1 MLNDN
6 LVIGAFRYYLGRQ
19 TYAVS
24 DFCLYAQENLK
35 YISESSRRLMRKEL
49 KQEIERDNE
58 ARELHDIKALHFF
71 PLGSD
76 WDRKMWVELYENLKG
91 YDNVY

>member
-35 YISESSRRLMRKEL
+35 YISESSRRLMRREL
-49 KQEIERDNE
+49 REEIERDNQ
-58 ARELHDIKALHFF
+58 ARAVSESRFL
-71 PLGSD
+71 PLGAD
-76 WDRKMWVELYENLKG
+76 CDRASWIELFDRLKE
-91 YDNVY
+91 YDNVL

>member
-24 DFCLYAQENLK
+24 DFCLYTQENLK
-35 YISESSRRLMRKEL
+35 YISESTRRLMRREL
-49 KQEIERDNE
+49 REEIERDDE
-58 ARELHDIKALHFF
+58 ARSVSESRFL
-71 PLGSD
+71 PLGSNC
-76 WDRKMWVELYENLKG
+76 DREMWIELFDRLKE
-91 YDNVY
+91 YDNVLY